1 MNSTIKAYSGI
12 ILLAISWGTIP
23 LIIRT
28 SDISSIGL
36 VGIRTF
42 LGTIFLAT
50 LLIRKDF
57 NLKELA
63 KPGLILGPLL
73 AVHWVTMFESIEL
86 NSIAV
91 GIGLIFSYPLFVLL
105 IEFLRGNKP
114 RVYQIVLI
122 FLGFFGLYNLLDISN
137 IKSFEGVVYGLIS
150 AISLSLII
158 TIGESYSSKLG
169 GLKVAFAQLSV
180 AALILINFTFESR
193 YWLSE
198 NIAVS
203 IFLGFFLTGLGLMTY
218 WYVVKIIKPI
228 AVSTISYLEPV
239 TGVVLGAILLNETL
253 TSRQLIGFIL
263 VVLVGIGQIYFDSK
277 IKPASKVW

>member
-91 GIGLIFSYPLFVLL
+91 GIGLIFSYPLFVLI

-277 IKPASKVW
+277 IKPASKV

>member
-1 MNSTIKAYSGI
+1 MNSTTKAYSGI

-203 IFLGFFLTGLGLMTY
+203 IFLGFFLTGVGLMTY

-239 TGVVLGAILLNETL
+239 TGVVLGAILLNEIL
-253 TSRQLIGFIL
+253 AFRQLMGFIL

-277 IKPASKVW
+277 IKPASKV

>member
-1 MNSTIKAYSGI
+1 MNSTTKAYSGI

-63 KPGLILGPLL
+63 KPGIILGPLL

-91 GIGLIFSYPLFVLL
+91 GIGLIFSYPLFVLI

-277 IKPASKVW
+277 IKPASKV

>member
-277 IKPASKVW
+277 IKPASTV

>member
-1 MNSTIKAYSGI
+1 MNHTTKAYSGI

-277 IKPASKVW
+277 IKPASKV

>member
-91 GIGLIFSYPLFVLL
+91 GIGLILSYPLFVLL

-114 RVYQIVLI
+114 RAYQIVLI

-137 IKSFEGVVYGLIS
+137 IKSFEGVVYGLMS

-198 NIAVS
+198 NITVS

-253 TSRQLIGFIL
+253 TFRQLIGFIL

-277 IKPASKVW
+277 IKPASKV

>member
-50 LLIRKDF
+50 LLIRKGF

-218 WYVVKIIKPI
+218 WHVVKIIKPI

-277 IKPASKVW
+277 IKPASKV

>member
-1 MNSTIKAYSGI
+1 MNPTTKAYSGI

-28 SDISSIGL
+28 SEISSIGL

-50 LLIRKDF
+50 LLVRKDF
-57 NLKELA
+57 NLKELV

-114 RVYQIVLI
+114 KVYQIVLI

-277 IKPASKVW
+277 IKPASKV

>member
-1 MNSTIKAYSGI
+1 MNPTTKAYSGI

-50 LLIRKDF
+50 LLVRKDF
-57 NLKELA
+57 NLKELV

-114 RVYQIVLI
+114 KVYQIVLI

-198 NIAVS
+198 NIAIS
-203 IFLGFFLTGLGLMTY
+203 IFLGFFLTGVGLMTY

-228 AVSTISYLEPV
+228 AVSTLSYLEPV

-277 IKPASKVW
+277 IKPASKV

>member
-114 RVYQIVLI
+114 RAYQIVLI

-277 IKPASKVW
+277 IKPASKV

>member
-263 VVLVGIGQIYFDSK
+263 VVLVGISQIYFDSK
-277 IKPASKVW
+277 IKPASKV

>member
-1 MNSTIKAYSGI
+1 MNSTTKAYSGI

-50 LLIRKDF
+50 LLVRKDF
-57 NLKELA
+57 NLKELV

-114 RVYQIVLI
+114 KVYQIVLI

-203 IFLGFFLTGLGLMTY
+203 IFLGFFLTGVGLMTY

-239 TGVVLGAILLNETL
+239 TGVVLGAILLNEIL
-253 TSRQLIGFIL
+253 AFRQLMGFIL
-263 VVLVGIGQIYFDSK
+263 VVLVGVGQIYFDSK
-277 IKPASKVW
+277 IKPASKV

>member
-1 MNSTIKAYSGI
+1 MNSTTKAYSGI

-50 LLIRKDF
+50 LLVRKDF
-57 NLKELA
+57 NLKELV

-114 RVYQIVLI
+114 RAYQIVLI

-277 IKPASKVW
+277 IKPASKV

>member
-114 RVYQIVLI
+114 RAYQIVLI

-198 NIAVS
+198 NITVS

-253 TSRQLIGFIL
+253 TFRQLIGFIL

-277 IKPASKVW
+277 IKPASKV

>member
-1 MNSTIKAYSGI
+1 MNSTTKAYSGI

-277 IKPASKVW
+277 IKPASKV

>member
-1 MNSTIKAYSGI
+1 MNPTTKAYSGI

-50 LLIRKDF
+50 LLVRKDF
-57 NLKELA
+57 NLKELV

-114 RVYQIVLI
+114 KVYQIVLI

-198 NIAVS
+198 NIAIS
-203 IFLGFFLTGLGLMTY
+203 IFLGFFLTGVGLMTY

-239 TGVVLGAILLNETL
+239 TGVVLGAILLNEIL
-253 TSRQLIGFIL
+253 AFRQLMGFIL

-277 IKPASKVW
+277 IKRASKV

>member
-1 MNSTIKAYSGI
+1 MNPTTKAYSGI

-28 SDISSIGL
+28 SEISSIGL

-50 LLIRKDF
+50 LLVSKDF
-57 NLKELA
+57 NLKELV

-114 RVYQIVLI
+114 KVYQIVLI

-203 IFLGFFLTGLGLMTY
+203 IFLGFFLTGVGLMTY

-253 TSRQLIGFIL
+253 TFRQLIGFIL

-277 IKPASKVW
+277 IKPASKV

>member
-28 SDISSIGL
+28 SEISSIGL

-50 LLIRKDF
+50 LLLRKDF

-114 RVYQIVLI
+114 KVYQIVLI

-203 IFLGFFLTGLGLMTY
+203 IFLGFFLTGVGLMTY

-253 TSRQLIGFIL
+253 TFRQLIGFIL

-277 IKPASKVW
+277 IKPASKV

>member
-1 MNSTIKAYSGI
+1 MNSTTKAYSGI

-63 KPGLILGPLL
+63 KPGIILGPLL

-91 GIGLIFSYPLFVLL
+91 GIGLVFSYPLFVLI

-277 IKPASKVW
+277 IKPASKV

>member
-1 MNSTIKAYSGI
+1 MNPTTKAYLGI

-50 LLIRKDF
+50 LLVRKDF
-57 NLKELA
+57 NLKELV

-114 RVYQIVLI
+114 KVYQIVLI

-203 IFLGFFLTGLGLMTY
+203 IFLGFFLTGVGLMTY

-239 TGVVLGAILLNETL
+239 TGVVLGAILLNEIL
-253 TSRQLIGFIL
+253 AFRQLMGFIL
-263 VVLVGIGQIYFDSK
+263 VVLVGVGQIYFDSK
-277 IKPASKVW
+277 IKPASKV

>member
-277 IKPASKVW
+277 IKPASKV

>member
-1 MNSTIKAYSGI
+1 MNSTTKAYSGI

-239 TGVVLGAILLNETL
+239 TGVVLGAIILNETL
-253 TSRQLIGFIL
+253 TFRQLIGFIL

-277 IKPASKVW
+277 IKPASKV